1 MLPGRLLDK
10 RHWHRLTRAV
20 LRVRNPMI
28 RTLVGLRGN
37 GRASVYT
44 EPLWGLSMMLVLP
57 YASVFMLALGVRDAQ
72 IGLLATISILS
83 QVVFGLLSGV
93 ITDKLGRRTTTAVF
107 DIIAWAIPCLIW
119 AFAQNFWWFL
129 VASVINGAWQ
139 VTQNSWDCLL
149 VEDVDRAEIPRVYS
163 LVKAAGEFS
172 ALFAPI
178 AALLVSGLGLELAVR
193 ILYLNAFLIMAIKI
207 WLLYRYTTETAT
219 GRVRMEQTRGVSIWR
234 SLSEYRGVLG
244 LIVRSK
250 GTIFSLVIAAL
261 VGAVALVN
269 ATFWQLAINQRL
281 GVPDALL
288 PFFPMVRSLL
298 SLLFFFTLIPLL
310 TRSRRLK
317 APTVIGFAVYLAG
330 QLLMVAIPASD
341 GAATVST
348 YALLAVCLLLDAFGG
363 AILFML
369 AESLVALHVDRNER
383 SRVMAI
389 QRTCVML
396 VTAPFGW
403 ISGWLSSMDRS
414 WPFLLTS
421 GLLVLGLLV
430 AGFFWASTH
439 AETEDD
445 AAHLAS

>member
-1 MLPGRLLDK
+1 MIVTLL
-10 RHWHRLTRAV
+10 
-20 LRVRNPMI
+20 
-28 RTLVGLRGN
+28 GLRGN
-37 GRASVYT
+37 GRAAIYT
-44 EPLWGLSMMLVLP
+44 EPMWGLSMMLVLP

-72 IGLLATISILS
+72 IGLLATISMLS

-93 ITDKLGRRTTTAVF
+93 ITDKLGRRVTTAVF
-107 DIIAWAIPCLIW
+107 DVIAWVIPCVIW

-129 VASVINGAWQ
+129 VASLINGAWQ

-149 VEDVDRAEIPRVYS
+149 VEDVDRAEIPKVYS
-163 LVKAAGEFS
+163 LVKVAAEFS

-193 ILYLNAFLIMAIKI
+193 ILYLNAFFIMCVKI

-219 GRVRMEQTRGVSIWR
+219 GRVRMAETHGVSIWK

-244 LIVRSK
+244 LIVRSR
-250 GTIFSLVIAAL
+250 GTIFALVISAV

-269 ATFWQLAINQRL
+269 GTFWQVVISQRL

-298 SLLFFFTLIPLL
+298 SVLFFFTLIPLL
-310 TRSRRLK
+310 THARHLK
-317 APTVIGFAVYLAG
+317 APTLIGFVVYLAG
-330 QLLMVAIPASD
+330 QLLLVGIPAPD
-341 GAATVST
+341 GAAAATT
-348 YALLAVCLLLDAFGG
+348 YALLAVCLVLDAFGG
-363 AILFML
+363 GILFML
-369 AESLVALHVDRNER
+369 AESLVALQVDRNER

-403 ISGWLSSMDRS
+403 ISGWLSGMDRS

-421 GLLVLGLLV
+421 SLLLFGLVV
-430 AGFFWASTH
+430 AGFFWVTTH
-439 AETEDD
+439 GETHDAELTP
-445 AAHLAS
+445 A